1 MKFGVHLPNSGGGAV
16 YPDSLAEFG
25 IIRDIALASEEF
37 GFNSV
42 WVNEHVTSPTDQTPT
57 SSKFYEPITLL
68 SSLASITSKISL
80 GTAIVILPFRDPFI
94 ISKEIGTLAELSG
107 NRFVFGVGPGRFERE
122 YIAQGKNWTDR
133 LRILDEQIRL
143 IRALTSGKNVDFE
156 GRYYSCKDFSIR
168 PAFNGISI
176 VLGGSGPH
184 ALKRAARI
192 CDGIMPGHIT
202 VAEAK
207 SIHDSVSEEVSRSKS
222 ENSHADTFAFYS
234 EIIVSIDV
242 DREKA
247 RSKFL
252 ANSYVKK
259 VPYATDLSNKALI
272 GTPQDILEKIAE
284 YERAGVDELVM
295 IFADETRVDFLNS
308 MKLFSTRVI
317 A

>member
-1 MKFGVHLPNSGGGAV
+1 
-16 YPDSLAEFG
+16 
-25 IIRDIALASEEF
+25 LASEEL

-42 WVNEHVTSPTDQTPT
+42 WANEHVTSPTDQASM

-94 ISKEIGTLAELSG
+94 ISKEIGTLSELCE

-122 YIAQGKNWTDR
+122 YVTQRKNWTER

-143 IRALTSGKNVDFE
+143 IRELISGKNVNFE

-168 PAFNGISI
+168 PASIGLPI

-207 SIHDSVSEEVSRSKS
+207 SIHDSVSEELSRSRS
-222 ENSHADTFAFYS
+222 ANSRVDTFAFYS

-252 ANSYVKK
+252 ANRYVKK

-272 GTPQDILEKIAE
+272 GTPEDILEKIVE
-284 YERAGVDELVM
+284 YERAGVREFVL
-295 IFADETRVDFLNS
+295 IFADETRFEFLNS